1 MRSATARESTRHAAL
16 FCVGA
21 GQWDQTIYHHTHPP
35 PPKANLAR
43 VTPVTRAPRGRR
55 ATDHMG
61 PCWGDA
67 AGSVRIPYP
76 CTFAGIA
83 PARTSGADDAGGGS
97 VGSLGGGVGL
107 TGGGSDG
114 EGCGCGCEGC
124 AEGEAPPRVGSVP
137 RGGCGRCCAGP
148 ALGPAVPL
156 GLGDAPAPPAPPSDA
171 SEPWPTLACRPPGT
185 PCPPSG
191 SATVPRRSVVE
202 RGAGFPPSS
211 SLTLIQPAEAATASA
226 VAIQTAERPG
236 ADNWRT
242 SGTSGSREHR
252 FHCPTPCPPQGS
264 RPTSH

>member
-1 MRSATARESTRHAAL
+1 MGSNDL
-16 FCVGA
+16 
-21 GQWDQTIYHHTHPP
+21 PP
-35 PPKANLAR
+35 Y
-43 VTPVTRAPRGRR
+43 APSPTEGKPRPSDSRYTGRR
-55 ATDHMG
+55 ATRHMG
-61 PCWGDA
+61 PCCGDA

-114 EGCGCGCEGC
+114 DGCGCGCDGC
-124 AEGEAPPRVGSVP
+124 SEGEPPPCVGP
-137 RGGCGRCCAGP
+137 GPPGGCGRRRPGP

-156 GLGDAPAPPAPPSDA
+156 GLGDAPAPAAPPSDVA
-171 SEPWPTLACRPPGT
+171 EPPRPTLACRPPGT

-226 VAIQTAERPG
+226 VAIQTAKRPG

-242 SGTSGSREHR
+242 GGTSGSREHR

-264 RPTSH
+264 RPTSHKDAPRATRTAAPTP